1 MRPLVR
7 VRQSLLG
14 GAAALAMLA
23 MFAPLSGA
31 RGTTLADAVALAYR
45 TNPSLMAQRE
55 ALKSLDESYVQSR
68 AALGPQASVNAQL
81 SNEKAAVQEA
91 PSLFSPASTLRT
103 AARTDTET
111 LSVSQIIFNGG
122 QSAAAINAAQADI
135 LAGREQLRAA
145 EMQLVQQVI
154 NAFVGV
160 RRDRELLAISQSA
173 VDQLTEEESETEA
186 RFKYHDVTQTDLSQS
201 KARLSSAYAELAAAR
216 SRLNN
221 SQTVYLQ
228 YVGQNPDDLSEP
240 PPLANVPATVDAA
253 YQQAVDNS
261 PTLKAAVFTELGSR
275 ARVEQERTAGNAT
288 LSANFNV
295 TNGPVLPYD
304 ARYYQKSAAA
314 IIAFNKPLFTS
325 GLFASRIRE
334 AEDRDHR
341 DRLQADAARRQ
352 TLQLVGQY
360 WGQMNAADLVLK
372 AQEDQVAAQRVAYD
386 SVRAEYK
393 AGLRETIEVLNA
405 ELELE
410 NARLALVQAMG
421 DTYLART
428 ALLAAMGTLR
438 TDDISPGLKSYS
450 PEQAFRAVANRGV
463 PPWVDAI
470 QALDSLHT
478 EKPKPQGIHDP
489 AGEVTPSL
497 DLGPTSPKP

>member
-1 MRPLVR
+1 M
-7 VRQSLLG
+7 G
-14 GAAALAMLA
+14 GAATLAGL
-23 MFAPLSGA
+23 APLGSVRA
-31 RGTTLADAVALAYR
+31 TTLAEAVAVAYR
-45 TNPSLMAQRE
+45 TNPNLLAQRE
-55 ALKSLDESYVQSR
+55 ALRALDESYVQSR

-91 PSLFSPASTLRT
+91 PSLFSPASTFRN
-103 AARTDTET
+103 AARTDTEI
-111 LSVSQIIFNGG
+111 LSLSQVIYNGG

-145 EMQLVQQVI
+145 EMQVVQQVI
-154 NAFVGV
+154 NAFVSV
-160 RRDRELLAISQSA
+160 RRDRDLLAISQNA
-173 VDQLTEEESETEA
+173 VEQLTQEEAETEA
-186 RFKYHDVTQTDLSQS
+186 RFKYHEVTQTDLSQS

-221 SQTVYLQ
+221 SQTLYLQ
-228 YVGQNPDDLSEP
+228 FVGQNPDDLSEP
-240 PPLANVPATVDAA
+240 PPLTDVPASVDAA
-253 YQQAVDNS
+253 YVQAVANS

-314 IIAFNKPLFTS
+314 VIAFNKPLFTS
-325 GLFASRIRE
+325 GLFASRIRA

-360 WGQMNAADLVLK
+360 WGQMAAADLVLK
-372 AQEDQVAAQRVAYD
+372 AQQDQVAAQIVAYD
-386 SVRAEYK
+386 SVQAEYK

-405 ELELE
+405 QLELE
-410 NARLALVQAMG
+410 NARLAMIQAVG

-428 ALLAAMGTLR
+428 ALLASMGTLR
-438 TDDISPGLKSYS
+438 TDVISPGLNIYS
-450 PEQAFRAVANRGV
+450 PEQAFRAVAYRGA

-470 QALDSLHT
+470 EALDGLRV
-478 EKPKPQGIHDP
+478 EKPKPLAIHDP

-497 DLGPTSPKP
+497 DLGPVSPKP